1 MLTQVDVYGAVNS
14 ATALP
19 LSGAGVYGDPVQIKK
34 IDGLG
39 PVKADIQTA
48 TYGAINREYLTGKFY
63 GKRNIVL
70 TLGLNPDW
78 ATQTVEEL
86 RQLLYAYF
94 TPTQQVELRF
104 QSTHLP
110 EVNIFGY
117 VESMDPNIFSA
128 DPEIDV
134 SIICPSPNFVAT
146 ASTVVTG
153 DTVLQTTDVTTPIN
167 YVGNVPVGYNLKI
180 NRKSGFTNSLTGQT
194 ITIINKSPTITTFQS
209 VAYVDASYNYQL
221 NTEQGDKF
229 VRKVGIAS
237 GAITNLMYSVALD
250 ANWPMISPGEN
261 DFLVQ
266 APVANFTWTMTYFAE
281 FGGI

>member
-134 SIICPSPNFVAT
+134 SIIHPDGVSELYLGQVAGPRIDLATDAVLRT
-146 ASTVVTG
+146 AGAKEYTAATRLYGLVENHLLWAW
-153 DTVLQTTDVTTPIN
+153 DIAAL
-167 YVGNVPVGYNLKI
+167 
-180 NRKSGFTNSLTGQT
+180 GQELRT
-194 ITIINKSPTITTFQS
+194 HASARLAK
-209 VAYVDASYNYQL
+209 VD
-221 NTEQGDKF
+221 
-229 VRKVGIAS
+229 
-237 GAITNLMYSVALD
+237 
-250 ANWPMISPGEN
+250 
-261 DFLVQ
+261 
-266 APVANFTWTMTYFAE
+266 
-281 FGGI
+281 